1 MKYDLLMVGV
11 GGQGIITLSELV
23 GKAAVKKG
31 IHVAGTQDK
40 GLSQRGGSIKAHVRL
55 GGAYSPMIPKFA
67 ADAILSLEIA
77 ETLRCLDFINETT
90 ILLVDTKRIIAK
102 DDLLKRED
110 ELSPSA
116 VKKVLA
122 TYENVQ
128 FVDSESR
135 VRASNVFMLG
145 VLQGFDPRLTQFITA
160 DEMKEAMKTTFT
172 RRTEENLEALDQGI
186 SFGREL
192 QKLQSSRCAA
202 NYANSC

>member
-31 IHVAGTQDK
+31 IKVAGTQDK

-90 ILLVDTKRIIAK
+90 TLIVDTKRIIAK
-102 DDLLKRED
+102 DDLLKKDD

-116 VKKVLA
+116 VKKILSN
-122 TYENVQ
+122 YKNVQ
-128 FVDSESR
+128 FVDSESKA
-135 VRASNVFMLG
+135 RASNVFMLG

-160 DEMKEAMKTTFT
+160 DEMKETVKTTLT
-172 RRTEENLEALDQGI
+172 RRTEENVEALDQGM
-186 SFGREL
+186 SFGRHL
-192 QKLQSSRCAA
+192 RRLQSSRSSK
-202 NYANSC
+202 YDNSC